1 MTAMARPGRG
11 GLPNHV
17 LGLYLVIA
25 AELMFFAGLV
35 SALVVA
41 RANLTVWIPADQP
54 RLPIPRTAF
63 NTALLL
69 LSGLTMRAA
78 RLAARRALTDS
89 RGWLAATAALGAMF
103 VALQGV
109 EWAHLLGYGITAQS
123 SLASGFF
130 YLIVGAHAAHV
141 LPVLPDQ
148 RDRYFASFEVH
159 QHLGGGALRLVL
171 ETAAAR
177 EARRLGGNSLH
188 RRRGVGID
196 DEAGHAE
203 RGSAHQRLHQRI
215 GPARLQGDPG
225 GRSFIEQAIG
235 GRR

>member
-1 MTAMARPGRG
+1 MTALARPRRG

-78 RLAARRALTDS
+78 RQAARRAPADS

-141 LPVLPDQ
+141 LVGLTVLLWLLARP
-148 RDRYFASFEVH
+148 RSLAWVE
-159 QHLGGGALRLVL
+159 GGALYWTFVVLLWPPLYVLVFL
-171 ETAAAR
+171 A
-177 EARRLGGNSLH
+177 
-188 RRRGVGID
+188 
-196 DEAGHAE
+196 
-203 RGSAHQRLHQRI
+203 
-215 GPARLQGDPG
+215 
-225 GRSFIEQAIG
+225 
-235 GRR
+235 